1 MGAAISALAAVS
13 VSATVGVGLA
23 QARPPGD
30 AFCTS
35 VPVDSRVDIT
45 CTNTDVGPAT
55 VGALITCSNLAVLVR
70 EVRMR
75 PESTIQLSED
85 CGPGAHPVTWNANA
99 KTDYQRDRERD
110 DEIERNSDRDHA

>member
-1 MGAAISALAAVS
+1 
-13 VSATVGVGLA
+13 
-23 QARPPGD
+23 
-30 AFCTS
+30 
-35 VPVDSRVDIT
+35 
-45 CTNTDVGPAT
+45 
-55 VGALITCSNLAVLVR
+55 
-70 EVRMR
+70 MR